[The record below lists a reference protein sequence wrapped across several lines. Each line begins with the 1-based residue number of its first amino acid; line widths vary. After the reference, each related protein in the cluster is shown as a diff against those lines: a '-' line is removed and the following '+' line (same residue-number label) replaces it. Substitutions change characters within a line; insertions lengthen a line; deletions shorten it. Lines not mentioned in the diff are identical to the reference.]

1 MKICIYKAENL
12 YACCMFIRKYRS
24 SSNSVLIWWFLMP
37 HDKMDYS
44 LSEPILKN
52 GCQHST
58 IILVYECVIGV
69 GRSSSNLASLFYI
82 PF

>member
-1 MKICIYKAENL
+1 MI
-12 YACCMFIRKYRS
+12 
-24 SSNSVLIWWFLMP
+24 LMP